1 MATTTFHDYNGN
13 GTNTDFNY
21 SFPTYS
27 QAEVIVE
34 VNNVIVDNWTI
45 TGGWAASGTKEIK
58 FDNTTGTLNTDV
70 CESSGAP
77 KTGTNNVRIYRDTN
91 VDSQKH
97 TYQAG
102 SSVKAG
108 DLNTAYTHLLRAVQ
122 EEQNQTVTTSDIKT
136 GAVTSAK
143 IEDGTIVNAD
153 VNAAA
158 AIAGTKISPDFGSQN
173 IATTGTVD
181 GRDVS
186 TDGTKLDG
194 IEASATADQTNAEIR
209 AAVEAASDSN
219 VFTDAD
225 HSKLNA
231 IEASATA
238 DQTNAEIRAAVEAA
252 TDSNVFTDADHTKLN
267 AIDADATDD
276 QTAAEIRTLVES
288 ATDSNVFTDDDHTKL
303 NAIEASADVT
313 DATNV
318 DAAGAVM
325 NTDTSTAS
333 MDFVVDEDNFS
344 SDSATKV
351 PTQQSTKAYIAAT
364 SQPLDA
370 DLTTLSGMQAATASI
385 LASGTDLTSTIAEL
399 NLLDGK
405 SIITSVSGSSTD
417 VQIPTGK
424 AVNDQI
430 VALIQD
436 LGGFVPIANIDSFPE
451 ANPDP
456 NNDAGTIVSI
466 ADAVGLVV
474 NASGVATNA
483 DTITSDT
490 TVTINGIDSTLRGT
504 TIGAGKGMLVQTTST
519 LNTYDYHR
527 LIVDEGGVAAAQTL
541 VTDFNQR
548 YQVTA
553 DSTAPTNQ
561 PDGTA
566 LAEGDLWFDGG
577 NNKMKV
583 YNGSQYD
590 QVTSIGDYKLLTIVP
605 ENASSGTPDY
615 TNDTFDLRDDTGVAN
630 ITSPGQLIVSVNG
643 VIQKPN
649 SGTSQPAE
657 GFALEDSHTI
667 VFGAAPGSGAS
678 VFITLIG
685 SATTINTPG
694 NNSVTAATIQS
705 GAVETAK
712 IADQAVDLSKLPH
725 GDGTSDGKFL
735 RSNNGADPTWVA
747 VSTTDATK
755 MPLAGGTFTGDVT
768 WDNGTNTGKDMI
780 WDESDDTL
788 KFNDDVQISLGSDR
802 DVRLY
807 HTGSHGYINVV
818 TGDLNIRTNS
828 TEPAIVC
835 TANGSVAAYHDNAK
849 KFETSATGATVTG
862 TLATTAVTGDGSALT
877 GITTRTQPFRNLITN
892 GAMQINQRE
901 ATTGLTD
908 FNVVTGAMYT
918 LDRWQ
923 GVGDSS
929 FDWDSARIKQ
939 VSDSPDEFSNSLR
952 VDIGNTETPGAGQNG
967 LVLTRIE
974 AQDLQ
979 HLAYGTSSAKT
990 CTLSFW
996 VYSAKT
1002 GTYCVQIQQE
1012 DASKYLLYEYSISS
1026 ADTWEKKTITFSGNT
1041 ADAITND
1048 NGNGLEID
1056 FHLACHSDD
1065 HASATTSWASTG
1077 VSGNKYLATSNQV
1090 NLWDHADNDWYL
1102 TGVQLEVGSTATD
1115 FEHRSYGDE
1124 LRRCQRY
1131 FYLHANG
1138 SESAAGSGGSGLA
1151 PICNYH
1157 LFNANN
1163 CWGVI
1168 QFPIRMRTS
1177 PSIYK
1182 VESGDTWQMVG
1193 NDGLDEAT
1201 TVTTNRTSTTAAS
1214 VYFSGGI
1221 NMNQGEAGHARTYTS
1236 TARLGFQAEI

>member
-333 MDFVVDEDNFS
+333 MDFVVDEDNYS
-344 SDSATKV
+344 SDSDTKV

-385 LASGTDLTSTIAEL
+385 LASGTDLTSTIAAL

-577 NNKMKV
+577 TNKMKV
-583 YNGSQYD
+583 YNGSAYD

-605 ENASSGTPDY
+605 DGQTSGSP
-615 TNDTFDLRDDTGVAN
+615 TFNGSILSYDLRDDSGAAN
-630 ITSPGQLIVSVNG
+630 VTSTGQLIVSLNG

-649 SGTSQPAE
+649 TTSWSASNE
-657 GFALEDSHTI
+657 GFHLEGTNGI
-667 VFGAAPGSGAS
+667 KFCTAPPSGSS
-678 VFITLIG
+678 LFITLIG
-685 SATTINTPG
+685 SATTINVPG
-694 NNSVTAATIQS
+694 DNSVTSAKIQAA
-705 GAVETAK
+705 AVTTAK
-712 IADQAVDLSKLPH
+712 IENNAVDLTKMVH
-725 GDGTSDGKFL
+725 GTQGGIVYYAASGTPTELAAGTSGYYLKTQG
-735 RSNNGADPTWVA
+735 SGANPVWA
-747 VSTTDATK
+747 EVSTTPTTTRGDIIYRAASADAR
-755 MPLAGGTFTGDVT
+755 LAKGTAGQFLKIGANDPEWADVT
-768 WDNGTNTGKDMI
+768 TTVADGCIWENSQTISNNYTITNNK
-780 WDESDDTL
+780 
-788 KFNDDVQISLGSDR
+788 NAGSFGPI
-802 DVRLY
+802 
-807 HTGSHGYINVV
+807 TI
-818 TGDLNIRTNS
+818 
-828 TEPAIVC
+828 
-835 TANGSVAAYHDNAK
+835 AN
-849 KFETSATGATVTG
+849 GATVT
-862 TLATTAVTGDGSALT
+862 
-877 GITTRTQPFRNLITN
+877 
-892 GAMQINQRE
+892 
-901 ATTGLTD
+901 
-908 FNVVTGAMYT
+908 
-918 LDRWQ
+918 
-923 GVGDSS
+923 
-929 FDWDSARIKQ
+929 
-939 VSDSPDEFSNSLR
+939 
-952 VDIGNTETPGAGQNG
+952 
-967 LVLTRIE
+967 
-974 AQDLQ
+974 
-979 HLAYGTSSAKT
+979 
-990 CTLSFW
+990 
-996 VYSAKT
+996 
-1002 GTYCVQIQQE
+1002 
-1012 DASKYLLYEYSISS
+1012 
-1026 ADTWEKKTITFSGNT
+1026 
-1041 ADAITND
+1041 
-1048 NGNGLEID
+1048 
-1056 FHLACHSDD
+1056 
-1065 HASATTSWASTG
+1065 
-1077 VSGNKYLATSNQV
+1077 
-1090 NLWDHADNDWYL
+1090 
-1102 TGVQLEVGSTATD
+1102 VGSG
-1115 FEHRSYGDE
+1115 E
-1124 LRRCQRY
+1124 
-1131 FYLHANG
+1131 
-1138 SESAAGSGGSGLA
+1138 
-1151 PICNYH
+1151 
-1157 LFNANN
+1157 
-1163 CWGVI
+1163 
-1168 QFPIRMRTS
+1168 
-1177 PSIYK
+1177 
-1182 VESGDTWQMVG
+1182 TWTIV
-1193 NDGLDEAT
+1193 
-1201 TVTTNRTSTTAAS
+1201 
-1214 VYFSGGI
+1214 
-1221 NMNQGEAGHARTYTS
+1221 
-1236 TARLGFQAEI
+1236 